1 MSKNNDGQNE
11 SFQFNVVEI
20 DASRLSKINHFY
32 QGKFFKILGKF
43 IKNGLIIINYISIF
57 YEIDLT
63 FS

>member
-1 MSKNNDGQNE
+1 MSKNIDGQNE

-32 QGKFFKILGKF
+32 KGKFFKILGKF
-43 IKNGLIIINYISIF
+43 IKNALIIINYISIF